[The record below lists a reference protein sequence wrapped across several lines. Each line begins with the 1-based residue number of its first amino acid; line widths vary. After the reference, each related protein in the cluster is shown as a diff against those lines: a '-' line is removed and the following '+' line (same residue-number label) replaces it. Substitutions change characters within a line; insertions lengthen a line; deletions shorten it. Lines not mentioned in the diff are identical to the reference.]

1 VTHKFPGKK
10 IEYFVPDRDDLSAHG
25 VAGLEDHFSS
35 RSLTEIGI
43 QVTVDLTH
51 ENAAILMTEPVGYLP
66 EGNSA
71 HHAHRSEVMPHV
83 VKSNPSAALIPTLSC
98 GAVGHEAIESHG

>member
-1 VTHKFPGKK
+1 MTLHFPDKK
-10 IEYFVPDRDDLSAHG
+10 IEYFLPDRDEHG
-25 VAGLEDHFSS
+25 VARLEDHFSS

-71 HHAHRSEVMPHV
+71 HHTHRSEVMSHI

-98 GAVGHEAIESHG
+98 GAGWHETIEPDT